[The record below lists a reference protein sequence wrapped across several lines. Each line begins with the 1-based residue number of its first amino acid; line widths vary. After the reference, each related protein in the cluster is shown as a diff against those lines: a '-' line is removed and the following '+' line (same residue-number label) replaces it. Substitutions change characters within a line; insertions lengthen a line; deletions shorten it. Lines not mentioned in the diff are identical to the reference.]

1 MQFIYLFQ
9 FLSNFIYICF
19 LNISLKGLYV
29 GIANL
34 QQKILHLV
42 ACQIGHVTK
51 LVMCQIWQITN
62 TFSDVAKR
70 IRP

>member
-1 MQFIYLFQ
+1 M
-9 FLSNFIYICF
+9 
-19 LNISLKGLYV
+19 SLKGLYV